1 MPYKILDLFCGAGGS
16 AVGLYNAGFWLY
28 GVDNK
33 PQPNYPFEFILVDAL
48 TYPLHGYDAYWAS
61 PPCQKFSAMQ
71 HIHNNRYEH
80 PDLIE
85 PIRKRL
91 AETDKPYIIENVVG
105 APIRTDLMLCGTM
118 FGLRI
123 PRHRIF
129 ESNIVILPPRARCN
143 HKDMYDPYHGGEMAR
158 GEREKLSN
166 VLGIDWFMTRPEVRE
181 AIPPA
186 YSEHIG
192 NFILRALQ

>member
-1 MPYKILDLFCGAGGS
+1 M
-16 AVGLYNAGFWLY
+16 GLYRAGFWLY

-33 PQPNYPFEFILVDAL
+33 PQPNYPFEFVLADAL
-48 TYPLHGYDAYWAS
+48 TYSLEGYDAYWAS
-61 PPCQKFSAMQ
+61 PPCQRFSTMQ
-71 HIHNNRYEH
+71 YIHKNWYKH

-91 AETDKPYIIENVVG
+91 IATSKPFVIENVPL
-105 APIRTDLMLCGTM
+105 APLRQDLMLCGTM

-129 ESNIVILPPRARCN
+129 ESSIPLAYPSSLCN
-143 HKDMYDPYHGGEMAR
+143 HSNKYDPYHGGEDAR
-158 GEREKLSN
+158 GEKEKLADAM
-166 VLGIDWFMTRPEVRE
+166 GIDWFMTRPEVRE

-186 YSEHIG
+186 FSEYIG
-192 NFILRALQ
+192 NQLVSYLEASDDSS